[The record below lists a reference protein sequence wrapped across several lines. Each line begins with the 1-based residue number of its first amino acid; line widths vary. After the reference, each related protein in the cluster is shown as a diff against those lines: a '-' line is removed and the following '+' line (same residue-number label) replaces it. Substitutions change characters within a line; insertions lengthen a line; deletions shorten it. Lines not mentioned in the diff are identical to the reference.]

1 MSFGV
6 RVIPTVRVV
15 SSLLVSTT
23 PLSHR
28 YFIYISSLHT
38 RRGEAALP
46 NEARHY
52 QHHNTPQHLTSTDPT
67 QS

>member
-38 RRGEAALP
+38 HHFGSALRIQRDRVYF
-46 NEARHY
+46 ELLY
-52 QHHNTPQHLTSTDPT
+52 MSTLADHIHG
-67 QS
+67 

>member
-28 YFIYISSLHT
+28 YFIYKFVVYTSLRIRIADT
-38 RRGEAALP
+38 ERPCILRTVYEYLC
-46 NEARHY
+46 
-52 QHHNTPQHLTSTDPT
+52 
-67 QS
+67 